1 MTEENYAE
9 KAYAF
14 ALLFGD
20 EDLFAACGVSEAE
33 FAAYTAAR
41 TELFRIFETRQ
52 AELIRLIGEMT
63 PENFAGTAER
73 LAALYAAAKESDGDL
88 LGVYPM
94 TLTLPDGE
102 ITTNLGALCATTV
115 KCWLIRG
122 IVADYTDVTED
133 NYDAFAARLAQPG
146 GIIDCEGAEDFTV
159 TSYIEELYLT
169 DGEILPYNHLME
181 QYKELRGW

>member
-14 ALLFGD
+14 VLLFGD

-41 TELFRIFETRQ
+41 TELLRIFETRQ

-94 TLTLPDGE
+94 TLTPPDGE

-133 NYDAFAARLAQPG
+133 NYDAFAACLAQPG
-146 GIIDCEGAEDFTV
+146 GIVDCEGAEDFTV